1 MKSSVS
7 SCPVPF
13 EQQPLNEY
21 QELKES
27 WYFRWGTFA
36 FPQYLRKLLW
46 IWFWSWIIAG
56 PIAAAS
62 FPIAKYPAQFAL
74 MGMAGATLFLSL
86 VLLRLYLGWTY
97 IRSRLF
103 DATVFY
109 EESGWYDGQ
118 LWEKPPEMLAQDRLV
133 VTYQIQPILKR
144 LTQTF
149 GVLAIGLL
157 AGSLAW
163 KLL

>member
-21 QELKES
+21 QELQAS
-27 WYFRWGTFA
+27 WYFQWSTLGL
-36 FPQYLRKLLW
+36 PQYIQKLVW
-46 IWFWSWIIAG
+46 IWGWSWLVAG
-56 PIAAAS
+56 PLAAAS

-74 MGMAGATLFLSL
+74 TGMAGATLCLSL

-103 DATVFY
+103 AATIFY

-118 LWEKPPEMLAQDRLV
+118 LWTKPPEMVDQERLV
-133 VTYQIQPILKR
+133 VTYQVQPILKR
-144 LTQTF
+144 LVQTF
-149 GVLAIGLL
+149 GILAIGLL
-157 AGSLAW
+157 AGGLVW
-163 KLL
+163 KLV